1 MKNFLKKLKEIYKH
15 EELRKKILITFGFI
29 LIYRIGSFI
38 VLPGVDSDA
47 LSEQMGNI
55 GEGGLGDLLSLF
67 TGGAFSRASIFALG
81 IMPYISASIII
92 QLLSIAVPSVQ
103 KMQKEGESGRKK
115 INQWTRFLTIA
126 ITLVQAPG
134 YLASSVAGVP
144 GAVPD
149 AGSFWWFSSVTI
161 LTCSTLL
168 IMWLGEKITD
178 KGIGNGISLLI
189 MIGIIATF
197 PQAIIQEF
205 SLPDTKIFF
214 FLVEIA
220 VLLVVIGASVALVQ
234 AVRRVPVQMAK
245 TMQGGSTNLP
255 TGEGQRSYIP
265 LKVNSAGVMPIIF
278 AQAIMFVPLYLTQT
292 ETFQSSEALQQLGD
306 FNGLYYNILFF
317 IMIVV
322 FTYFYT
328 AITVNPNQM
337 ADDLKRQGSF
347 IPGVK
352 PGRPTAQ
359 FLDNVL
365 SRITLPGSIF
375 LGLIA
380 ILPAIV
386 FNVGLTNA
394 QSFSIFFG
402 GTSLLIMVGVIL
414 DTLQQ
419 VDGYLLSRHYDGLMK
434 SGKMRGRQNSPV
446 SGVSGFVG

>member
-1 MKNFLKKLKEIYKH
+1 MKNFFKKIKDIYHH

-29 LIYRIGSFI
+29 LIYRVGSFI
-38 VLPGVDSDA
+38 VLPGVNSDA
-47 LSEQMGNI
+47 LAATMGSNSSGGI
-55 GEGGLGDLLSLF
+55 GDILALF

-103 KMQKEGESGRKK
+103 KLQREGESGRKK

-134 YLASSVAGVP
+134 YLASSVVGVP
-144 GAVPD
+144 GAVAD
-149 AGSFWWFSSVTI
+149 AGPFWWFASVTI

-168 IMWLGEKITD
+168 IMWLGERITD
-178 KGIGNGISLLI
+178 KGVGNGISLLI

-205 SLPDTKIFF
+205 IHPQTNLFF

-220 VLLVVIGASVALVQ
+220 GLLVVIGLSVALVQ

-245 TMQGGSTNLP
+245 NVQSGPSSMP

-265 LKVNSAGVMPIIF
+265 LKVNSSGVMPIIF

-292 ETFQSSEALQQLGD
+292 DTFKDSELLQSMGD
-306 FNGLYYNILFF
+306 FNGLLYNVIFF
-317 IMIVV
+317 LMIVI

-347 IPGVK
+347 VPGIK
-352 PGRPTAQ
+352 PGRSTAE
-359 FLDNVL
+359 FLDGVL

-375 LGLIA
+375 LGMIA

-386 FNVGLTNA
+386 FSVGLTHA

-402 GTSLLIMVGVIL
+402 GTSLLIMVGVVL

-419 VDGYLLSRHYDGLMK
+419 VESYLLSRHYDGLMK

-446 SGVSGFVG
+446 SGIAG